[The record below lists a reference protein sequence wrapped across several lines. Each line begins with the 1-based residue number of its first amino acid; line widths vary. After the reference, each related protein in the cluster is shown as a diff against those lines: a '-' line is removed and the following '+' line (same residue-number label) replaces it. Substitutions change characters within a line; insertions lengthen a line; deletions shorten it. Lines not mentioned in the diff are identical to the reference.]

1 MLHDA
6 DALMVFHSL
15 AAIKLGNGNDVLFWL
30 DRWVNGVS
38 ILDLAPSVFWA
49 VPKRVRNRRTV
60 AEGLLDSSWVADV
73 SSPLDVQGIAES
85 VRLWL
90 AINNVVRDATIPD
103 SFSWPCAANGVY
115 SAKDTYIA
123 LCQGN
128 IRSATASCTWKA
140 WAPLKCRLFIWL
152 ALQYRV
158 WTSDRRVRHGLQ
170 EAMVPCYVCL
180 QEEDTLDHIIMG
192 CVVAREVWFR
202 CFRCAGV
209 QVDIPDGTEK
219 LECWWLKARKK
230 FRGKDKRLFD
240 TLVVLIGWSLWKHR
254 NAYIFN
260 NVSSQCTA
268 VDLVARIVGEFN
280 DWMRARGGAGVGVL
294 LVRE

>member
-1 MLHDA
+1 VIEFIPAWQRGLIQKQGRLVLIKSVIAAKPVHHLLVADASDWLLEEVQRWMRAFLWTGKKQISGGQCPVAWDRVCKPLCYGGLGVFNLKLQGLALRARWEWLRRTDPSRPWQGLTMLHDA
-6 DALMVFHSL
+6 DAQMVFHSL

-38 ILDLAPSVFWA
+38 ILDIAPSVFWV
-49 VPKRVRNRRTV
+49 VPLRVRNRRTV

-128 IRSATASCTWKA
+128 IRSATASCSWK
-140 WAPLKCRLFIWL
+140 
-152 ALQYRV
+152 V
-158 WTSDRRVRHGLQ
+158 
-170 EAMVPCYVCL
+170 
-180 QEEDTLDHIIMG
+180 
-192 CVVAREVWFR
+192 
-202 CFRCAGV
+202 
-209 QVDIPDGTEK
+209 
-219 LECWWLKARKK
+219 
-230 FRGKDKRLFD
+230 
-240 TLVVLIGWSLWKHR
+240 
-254 NAYIFN
+254 
-260 NVSSQCTA
+260 
-268 VDLVARIVGEFN
+268 
-280 DWMRARGGAGVGVL
+280 
-294 LVRE
+294 